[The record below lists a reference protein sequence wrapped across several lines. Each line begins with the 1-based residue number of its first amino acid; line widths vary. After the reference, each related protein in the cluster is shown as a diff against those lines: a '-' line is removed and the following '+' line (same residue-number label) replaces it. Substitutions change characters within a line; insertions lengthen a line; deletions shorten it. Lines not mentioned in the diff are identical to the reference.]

1 LGTLAALFLFLLP
14 GLLLVRREEWTRGE
28 PIELAGVAFAGSA
41 ALWSAGFW
49 ALRLLPLSWKAA
61 GLIAVLLAAAFVL
74 FRRGAVRAAAAAW
87 RRNPRF
93 SLGQTAFLVAVC
105 ALRLSF
111 AATHVGYSGGDMTA
125 HAAMAEEIVL
135 ADGFPKSQEPLLPI
149 ASFGAVAP
157 GFHAVAAQDSLW
169 SGAPTYRSTIYI
181 LCLALAGMSFALYAL
196 LRALS
201 FSPAT
206 AAAASAGA
214 LFLPRNPQFFEQW
227 GGAPSILAALV
238 GLLLVRDLLALG
250 RDADLGRA
258 LRAGVLAA
266 GVVTVHVLP
275 AVGLL
280 SIGPCLVLLQMARG
294 GADWRRGLRDVLV
307 AGAAALVL
315 VLPFLLLGLKTP
327 VPGMTSWTREWFAAE
342 TRGAAHL
349 AARFAP
355 WLGPGPH
362 AALWPFFLVSYLG
375 ALPTLVL
382 ALGLPFSVLGP
393 RREAGATALVVLAVE
408 ALLFWAALTESL
420 PGWPALYPTRIGLWL
435 VVPVGIV
442 AAELF
447 TRAARASP
455 SAIAIALALFAA
467 AFAVEGMRL
476 SAIRFGTA
484 FYGEARDGRVSAGAL
499 LANEAAGG
507 AFWVATFCSD
517 VAALTREDIAALAW
531 AGAHTPPGAVFANN
545 PGDGGALLPA
555 LAHRKILE
563 PHYYWFF
570 DRDEFAAWRARAQ
583 AGYVFVGARPA
594 PAWGRQW
601 TGEMLDRDARYRLVA
616 RFGEA
621 RVYQISAAPADGA
634 RSSLPRPT
642 SSLLAARS
650 SSPSSERAYAPRV
663 FSRRLWAPLSWLGQ
677 ASRAWP
683 CRRPPAARRPSWP
696 GRSCAPEPRPL
707 SSPALAPAPLSPSPR
722 GPPRVPPRSPASR
735 AAGVS

>member
-1 LGTLAALFLFLLP
+1 MGTLAALLLFLLP
-14 GLLLVRREEWTRGE
+14 GLLLVRREEWARGE

-41 ALWSAGFW
+41 AIWSVGFW
-49 ALRLLPLSWKAA
+49 ALRFLPFSWKAA
-61 GLIAVLLAAAFVL
+61 GLVAVPLVAAFVL
-74 FRRGAVRAAAAAW
+74 VRHGAVRAAAAAW
-87 RRNPRF
+87 RRNRWS
-93 SLGQTAFLVAVC
+93 SLGQAIFLGAVC
-105 ALRLSF
+105 ALRLFF
-111 AATHVGYSGGDMTA
+111 AVTHVGYSGGDMTA

-135 ADGFPKSQEPLLPI
+135 ADGFPQTQEPLLPI
-149 ASFGAVAP
+149 ARFGAVAP
-157 GFHAVAAQDSLW
+157 GFHALAALDSLW

-201 FSPAT
+201 FSPLA

-227 GGAPSILAALV
+227 GGAPSILAAMI
-238 GLLLVRDLLALG
+238 GLLLLRDLLAFG
-250 RDADLGRA
+250 KDADLGLA

-280 SIGPCLVLLQMARG
+280 AIGPCLVLLPKARD
-294 GADWRRGLRDVLV
+294 GATWRRGLRDALV
-307 AGAAALVL
+307 AGATALVL
-315 VLPFLLLGLKTP
+315 VLPFLLIGLKTP
-327 VPGMTSWTREWFAAE
+327 VPGMASWTREWFAAE

-355 WLGPGPH
+355 WLGPRPG
-362 AALWPFFLVSYLG
+362 AALWPFFLISYLG
-375 ALPTLVL
+375 ALPALAL

-393 RREAGATALVVLAVE
+393 RRKAGAAALLILGVE
-408 ALLFWAALTESL
+408 ALLFAAALTEAL

-435 VVPVGIV
+435 VVPLGIV
-442 AAELF
+442 AAELV
-447 TRAARASP
+447 TRAAHAPRSIAG
-455 SAIAIALALFAA
+455 SALFLFAA
-467 AFAVEGMRL
+467 AFAAEGVRL
-476 SAIRFGTA
+476 SAVRFGTA
-484 FYGEARDGRVSAGAL
+484 FYGEARDGRVSVGAL
-499 LANEAAGG
+499 LVNEAAGG

-517 VAALTREDIAALAW
+517 VAAVTREDIAALVW
-531 AGAHTPPGAVFANN
+531 AGAHTPPDAVFANN

-570 DRDEFAAWRARAQ
+570 DRDEFTAWRARTQ

-621 RVYQISAAPADGA
+621 RVYQIAAA
-634 RSSLPRPT
+634 
-642 SSLLAARS
+642 
-650 SSPSSERAYAPRV
+650 
-663 FSRRLWAPLSWLGQ
+663 
-677 ASRAWP
+677 
-683 CRRPPAARRPSWP
+683 
-696 GRSCAPEPRPL
+696 
-707 SSPALAPAPLSPSPR
+707 
-722 GPPRVPPRSPASR
+722 
-735 AAGVS
+735 AAGA